1 MLIRA
6 VKNEEQAAYN
16 NVVHHPL
23 QTWEWGEF
31 RKNTDVK
38 VERLGFYDD
47 GQLTKDRK
55 STRLNSSHSQQSR
68 MPSSA

>member
-47 GQLTKDRK
+47 GDRM
-55 STRLNSSHSQQSR
+55 STRLNSSHSSVSR